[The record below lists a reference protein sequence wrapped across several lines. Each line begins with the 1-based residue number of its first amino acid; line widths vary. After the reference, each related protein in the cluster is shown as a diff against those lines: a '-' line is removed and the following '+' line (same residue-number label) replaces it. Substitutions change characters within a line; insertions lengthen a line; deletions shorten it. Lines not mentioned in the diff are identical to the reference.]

1 VPASQ
6 QRPAIAPAQPS
17 SSPPE
22 SLSDLAAE
30 ALASERGELAHAG
43 TSTPDPAEGLRDS
56 EEPQRALA
64 EGELEVLLDA
74 WGRYGGVVP
83 VDDEAARDRKLIR
96 MFRQYASG
104 DHEAAL
110 ATAEKILAEKRSVRD
125 AIECARS
132 CRMRV
137 ELSRMQR
144 LGGPGASLRVAAAG
158 PIVRA
163 LERDDRTSLLM
174 SLIHRKLPLGE
185 ILDFHGERRF
195 EVLETITKLV
205 AQGLLEADP
214 SGRVPR

>member
-1 VPASQ
+1 VPASE

-17 SSPPE
+17 SSPPK

-30 ALASERGELAHAG
+30 ALASERGALPPARM
-43 TSTPDPAEGLRDS
+43 STPDPAERLRDS

-74 WGRYGGVVP
+74 WGRYGGTVP
-83 VDDEAARDRKLIR
+83 VDDEAARDRRLIR

-137 ELSRMQR
+137 ELSRLQR

-174 SLIHRKLPLGE
+174 SLIRRRLPLGE

-195 EVLETITKLV
+195 EALETITKLV
-205 AQGLLEADP
+205 AQGLVEAEP
-214 SGRVPR
+214 PGPMKR